1 MLASNQFCV
10 NLYLCVVNYFSFLS
24 HLLNLSCVF
33 CWQILADYCVKFTAG
48 HMKDVMSSEGFNDMK
63 SDVAHKFMR
72 SLLSMTSSRHRN
84 KFSICW
90 SVWCGDS

>member
-10 NLYLCVVNYFSFLS
+10 SVCNKLSFSLILLS
-24 HLLNLSCVF
+24 QSLVSCVF

-72 SLLSMTSSRHRN
+72 SFTQYDVF
-84 KFSICW
+84 KT
-90 SVWCGDS
+90 